1 MPRPRLGGTVR
12 TKDVARLKALLKRV
26 SRTLPVR
33 VLLEFIAD
41 GGPNYAI
48 VIAWNSLFAMFPIA
62 LTLATIASFVLGR
75 VGLASYPVINTLF
88 AIIPNDANAQ
98 EQALAALSAIQR
110 QTGLLAII
118 ALVGFL
124 WAASGLFGV
133 MEEAFDHIFRCPQRD
148 FVRQKLMS
156 LAMMAIF
163 TVLALGAVG
172 TAALLPFIR
181 SLPLVPAQ
189 LQAGSAA
196 LVLQVIVGV
205 LSGFVLFFVLY
216 LVVPNRRLPPRNVW
230 PGAVLAGVAF
240 EALSF
245 VFPIYVAVNGGIN
258 RYGRTF
264 ALLFV
269 LMLFF
274 YLVGVITVLGAE
286 LNAELARPRKGE
298 APGRGTPS
306 PLHAPTDG
314 TLGRS

>member
-1 MPRPRLGGTVR
+1 
-12 TKDVARLKALLKRV
+12 
-26 SRTLPVR
+26 
-33 VLLEFIAD
+33 VLLQFIAD

-48 VIAWNSLFAMFPIA
+48 VIAWNSLFALFPIA
-62 LTLATIASFVLGR
+62 LTLATIAGFVLGR
-75 VGLASYPVINTLF
+75 VGLGSYSVISTLV

-98 EQALAALSAIQR
+98 EQALAALNAIQR
-110 QTGLLAII
+110 QTGVLAIV
-118 ALVGFL
+118 ALIGFL
-124 WAASGLFGV
+124 WAASGLFGA
-133 MEEAFDHIFRCPQRD
+133 MEEAFDHIFRCPHRD
-148 FVRQKLMS
+148 FLRQKLMS

-181 SLPLVPAQ
+181 SLPFVPAQ
-189 LQAGSAA
+189 LQEGSAA
-196 LVLQVIVGV
+196 LVLQVTVGV

-230 PGAVLAGVAF
+230 PGAVLAGFAF

-286 LNAELARPRKGE
+286 LNAELARPRK
-298 APGRGTPS
+298 
-306 PLHAPTDG
+306 DG